1 MWRSC
6 SRAERKE
13 ERKTDNKGVFDIRQ
27 WITGGAAEIYILG
40 DIVDE
45 RWYEEET
52 SLQSVIDAIKGLDTQ
67 EISVYIDSYGGS
79 VAAGWGIY
87 NALRQHPAK
96 VKTYGVGFVASAAL
110 YPFLAG
116 DERYAS
122 TLSAYYMHEAW
133 TSASGYAD
141 ELRRAAD
148 QIESITDIGVN
159 AFVERAGMERDKVL
173 ELMHE
178 ETWLTP
184 EAALELGIAT
194 AITQESRSG
203 PAQSARRE
211 IMQRLTQPREEEKTP
226 TPKPGKS
233 IMEMLAGVF
242 ND

>member
-1 MWRSC
+1 M
-6 SRAERKE
+6 E
-13 ERKTDNKGVFDIRQ
+13 NKGVFNIRQ
-27 WITGGAAEIYILG
+27 QAAGSKVEIYIFG
-40 DIVDE
+40 DVVDE
-45 RWYEEET
+45 QWWSDET
-52 SLQSVIDAIKGLDTQ
+52 SPKSVVDAIKGLDTQ

-148 QIESITDIGVN
+148 QIESLTDVGVN

-194 AITQESRSG
+194 AITQESGSG

-211 IMQRLTQPREEEKTP
+211 IMQRLTQPKQKKTNTDP
-226 TPKPGKS
+226 EPGSS
-233 IMEMLAGVF
+233 IMQMLAGIF
-242 ND
+242 NA

>member
-1 MWRSC
+1 M
-6 SRAERKE
+6 E
-13 ERKTDNKGVFDIRQ
+13 NKGVFNIRQ
-27 WITGGAAEIYILG
+27 QAVGGKAKIYIFG
-40 DIVDE
+40 DVVDE
-45 RWYEEET
+45 QWWSDET
-52 SLQSVIDAIKGLDTQ
+52 SPKSVVDAIQGLDTQ
-67 EISVYIDSYGGS
+67 EIDVYIDSYGGS

-96 VKTYGVGFVASAAL
+96 VRTYGVGFVASAAL

-122 TLSAYYMHEAW
+122 PLSAYYLHEAW

-148 QIESITDIGVN
+148 QIESLTDVGVN

-194 AITQESRSG
+194 ALINDDSGG
-203 PAQSARRE
+203 PAQSARRQM
-211 IMQRLTQPREEEKTP
+211 MQRLTQPRQKEPNTD
-226 TPKPGKS
+226 PKPGSS
-233 IMEMLAGVF
+233 IMEMLAGIF
-242 ND
+242 NA

>member
-1 MWRSC
+1 M
-6 SRAERKE
+6 E
-13 ERKTDNKGVFDIRQ
+13 NKGVFNIRQ
-27 WITGGAAEIYILG
+27 QAAGSKVEIYIFG
-40 DIVDE
+40 DVVDE
-45 RWYEEET
+45 QWWSDET
-52 SLQSVIDAIKGLDTQ
+52 SPKSVVDAIKGLDTQ

-148 QIESITDIGVN
+148 QIESLTDVGVN

-178 ETWLTP
+178 ETWLRP

-194 AITQESRSG
+194 AITQESGSG

-211 IMQRLTQPREEEKTP
+211 IMQRLTQPHEEKKTP

>member
-1 MWRSC
+1 M
-6 SRAERKE
+6 E
-13 ERKTDNKGVFDIRQ
+13 NKGVFNIRQ
-27 WITGGAAEIYILG
+27 QAVGNKAEIYIFG
-40 DIVDE
+40 DVVDE
-45 RWYEEET
+45 QWWSDET
-52 SLQSVIDAIKGLDTQ
+52 SPKSVVDAIQGLDTQ
-67 EISVYIDSYGGS
+67 EIDVYINSYGGS

-96 VKTYGVGFVASAAL
+96 VRTYGVGFVASAAL

-122 TLSAYYMHEAW
+122 TLSAYYLHEAW

-148 QIESITDIGVN
+148 QIESLTDVGVN

-173 ELMHE
+173 ELMRE

-194 AITQESRSG
+194 AITQESGSG

-211 IMQRLTQPREEEKTP
+211 IMQRLTQPKQKKTNTDP
-226 TPKPGKS
+226 EPGSS
-233 IMEMLAGVF
+233 IMEMLAGIF
-242 ND
+242 NA

>member
-6 SRAERKE
+6 SWAERKE
-13 ERKTDNKGVFDIRQ
+13 EQKTESKGLFDIRQ
-27 WITGGAAEIYILG
+27 QAESGAVEISMLG

-45 RWYEEET
+45 RWYAEET
-52 SLQSVIDAIKGLDTQ
+52 SPQSVIDAIKGLKTQ

-148 QIESITDIGVN
+148 QIESLTDVGVN

-184 EAALELGIAT
+184 EEALELGIAT
-194 AITQESRSG
+194 AITQESRRG

-211 IMQRLTQPREEEKTP
+211 IMQRLTQQKQKKSNTDPE
-226 TPKPGKS
+226 PGSS
-233 IMEMLAGVF
+233 IMQMLAGIF
-242 ND
+242 NA

>member
-1 MWRSC
+1 M
-6 SRAERKE
+6 E
-13 ERKTDNKGVFDIRQ
+13 NKGVFNIRQ
-27 WITGGAAEIYILG
+27 QAAGSKVEIYIFG
-40 DIVDE
+40 DVVDE
-45 RWYEEET
+45 QWWSDET
-52 SLQSVIDAIKGLDTQ
+52 SPKSVVDAIKGLDTQ

-148 QIESITDIGVN
+148 QIESLTDVGVN

-194 AITQESRSG
+194 AITQESGSG

-211 IMQRLTQPREEEKTP
+211 IMQRLTQPREEKKTP

-242 ND
+242 KD

>member
-1 MWRSC
+1 M
-6 SRAERKE
+6 E
-13 ERKTDNKGVFDIRQ
+13 NKGVFNIRQ
-27 WITGGAAEIYILG
+27 QAAGSKVEIYIFG
-40 DIVDE
+40 DVVDE
-45 RWYEEET
+45 QWWSDET
-52 SLQSVIDAIKGLDTQ
+52 SPKSVVDAIKGLDTQ

-87 NALRQHPAK
+87 NALRQYPAK

-116 DERYAS
+116 DERNAS

-148 QIESITDIGVN
+148 QIESLTDVGVN

-194 AITQESRSG
+194 AITQESGSG

-211 IMQRLTQPREEEKTP
+211 IMQRLTQPREEKKTP

>member
-1 MWRSC
+1 M
-6 SRAERKE
+6 E
-13 ERKTDNKGVFDIRQ
+13 NKGVFNIRQ
-27 WITGGAAEIYILG
+27 QAAGSKVEIYIFG
-40 DIVDE
+40 DVVDE
-45 RWYEEET
+45 QWWSDET
-52 SLQSVIDAIKGLDTQ
+52 SPKSVVDAIKGLDTQ

-148 QIESITDIGVN
+148 QIKSLTDIGVN

-194 AITQESRSG
+194 AITQESGSG
-203 PAQSARRE
+203 PAQSVRRE
-211 IMQRLTQPREEEKTP
+211 IMQRLTQPHEEKKTP

>member
-1 MWRSC
+1 M
-6 SRAERKE
+6 E
-13 ERKTDNKGVFDIRQ
+13 NKGVFNIRQ
-27 WITGGAAEIYILG
+27 QAAGSKVEIYIFG
-40 DIVDE
+40 DVVDE
-45 RWYEEET
+45 QWWSDET
-52 SLQSVIDAIKGLDTQ
+52 SPKSVVDAIKGLDTQ

-148 QIESITDIGVN
+148 QIKSLTDIGVN

-194 AITQESRSG
+194 AITQESGSG

-211 IMQRLTQPREEEKTP
+211 IMQRLTQPREEKKTP

-242 ND
+242 KD

>member
-1 MWRSC
+1 M
-6 SRAERKE
+6 E
-13 ERKTDNKGVFDIRQ
+13 NKGVFNIRQ
-27 WITGGAAEIYILG
+27 QAAGSKVEIYIFG
-40 DIVDE
+40 DVVDE
-45 RWYEEET
+45 QWRSDET
-52 SLQSVIDAIKGLDTQ
+52 SPKSVVDAIKGLDTQ
-67 EISVYIDSYGGS
+67 EISVYIDSFGGS

-148 QIESITDIGVN
+148 QIESLTDVGVN

-194 AITQESRSG
+194 AITQESGSG

-211 IMQRLTQPREEEKTP
+211 IMQRLTQPREEKKTP

>member
-1 MWRSC
+1 M
-6 SRAERKE
+6 E
-13 ERKTDNKGVFDIRQ
+13 NKGVFNIRQ
-27 WITGGAAEIYILG
+27 QAAGSKVEIYIFG
-40 DIVDE
+40 DVVDE
-45 RWYEEET
+45 QWWSDET
-52 SLQSVIDAIKGLDTQ
+52 SPKSVVDAIKGLDTQ

-96 VKTYGVGFVASAAL
+96 VRTYGVGFVASAAL

-148 QIESITDIGVN
+148 QIESLTDVGVN

-194 AITQESRSG
+194 AITQESGSG

-211 IMQRLTQPREEEKTP
+211 IMQRLTQPREEKKTP

>member
-1 MWRSC
+1 M
-6 SRAERKE
+6 E
-13 ERKTDNKGVFDIRQ
+13 NKGVFNIRQ
-27 WITGGAAEIYILG
+27 QAAGSKVEIYIFG
-40 DIVDE
+40 DVVDE
-45 RWYEEET
+45 QWWSDET
-52 SLQSVIDAIKGLDTQ
+52 SPKSVVDAIKGLDTQ

-148 QIESITDIGVN
+148 QIESLTDVGVN

-194 AITQESRSG
+194 AITQESGSG

-211 IMQRLTQPREEEKTP
+211 IMQRLTQPREEKKTP

>member
-1 MWRSC
+1 M
-6 SRAERKE
+6 E
-13 ERKTDNKGVFDIRQ
+13 NKGVFNIRQ
-27 WITGGAAEIYILG
+27 QAAGSKVEIYIFG
-40 DIVDE
+40 DVVDE
-45 RWYEEET
+45 QWWNDET
-52 SLQSVIDAIKGLDTQ
+52 SPKSVVDAIKGLDTQ

-148 QIESITDIGVN
+148 RIESLTDVGVN

-194 AITQESRSG
+194 AITQESGSG

-211 IMQRLTQPREEEKTP
+211 IMQRLTQPHEEKKTP

>member
-1 MWRSC
+1 M
-6 SRAERKE
+6 E
-13 ERKTDNKGVFDIRQ
+13 NKGVFNIRQ
-27 WITGGAAEIYILG
+27 QAAGSKVEIYIFG
-40 DIVDE
+40 DVVDE
-45 RWYEEET
+45 QWRSDET
-52 SLQSVIDAIKGLDTQ
+52 SPKSVVDAIKGLDTQ

-148 QIESITDIGVN
+148 QIESLTDVGVN
-159 AFVERAGMERDKVL
+159 AFVESAGMERDKVL

-194 AITQESRSG
+194 AITQESGRG

-211 IMQRLTQPREEEKTP
+211 IIQRLTQPHEEKKTP